1 MLTGVEHQLAT
12 PRSGSQAQRMDQ
24 RRRFDDR
31 AGCGFCLSSLGVT
44 INKQVDDDEYWPWY
58 QPWSMVGMIVI
69 VRFMII
75 HSYF

>member
-12 PRSGSQAQRMDQ
+12 PRSGSQAQRMAQ

-44 INKQVDDDEYWPWY
+44 INKQVDDDEY
-58 QPWSMVGMIVI
+58 
-69 VRFMII
+69 
-75 HSYF
+75 